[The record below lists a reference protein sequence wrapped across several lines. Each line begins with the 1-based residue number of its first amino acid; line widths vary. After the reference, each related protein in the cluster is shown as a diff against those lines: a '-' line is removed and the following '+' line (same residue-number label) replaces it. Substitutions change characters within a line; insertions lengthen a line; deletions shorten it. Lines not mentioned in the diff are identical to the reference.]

1 MACYSGFAGIHAT
14 PVLWRPA
21 MTDHLSDAGP
31 LIPGRRHHAFL
42 AEARELLRLAV
53 PMAATQLAQMIV
65 LATDTVMLGH
75 FSKEAL
81 AAAALG
87 NTVYFLAW
95 LLGSGMPMAVS
106 PVIAH
111 IQGRHSGASR
121 RAPRANNLQGAVSA
135 PGPRDRREVRI
146 AVRMGLWSVA
156 LTSLPLLCLLIFTRP
171 ILLALHQ
178 QSQMATDAA
187 IFMSGL
193 AWGLPFALGFQVLR
207 SFSTALSRAVP
218 PMVVMGLAILWN
230 ACGDY
235 GLIFGHF
242 GLPRLGLFGA
252 GLASASSNIFSF
264 VMMLTICLRVPAL
277 KRYHILHRLGHAAW
291 RPFAELFRLGL
302 PIGITMV
309 FEVALFNAAALA
321 MGTFG
326 IAALAAHQIAIT
338 IPSLTFMIPLGI
350 GLAATVRVGL
360 AAGAGDRIAARRAG
374 FTAIAIGAAFMCM
387 TALVL
392 LLWPLEIATLWLPDS
407 AANRDVLALA
417 VTFLHV
423 AAAFQLVD
431 GIQVTASMSLR
442 GLKDARGPMWIAGAS
457 YWLAGAPMC
466 VLLGFGTSLKGFG
479 IWLGLAFGLAV
490 AAIALSTRFALLSKR
505 PLAANAAL

>member
-1 MACYSGFAGIHAT
+1 
-14 PVLWRPA
+14 
-21 MTDHLSDAGP
+21 MTDHLSDPGP
-31 LIPGRRHHAFL
+31 LISGRRHHAFL

-53 PMAATQLAQMIV
+53 PLAATQLAQMII

-87 NTVYFLAW
+87 NTLYFLVW
-95 LLGSGMPMAVS
+95 LLGSGLPMAVS

-111 IQGRHSGASR
+111 VQGHHSAAPRRASR
-121 RAPRANNLQGAVSA
+121 ANESTGAVPA
-135 PGPRDRREVRI
+135 PKPRDRREVRI

-156 LTSLPLLCLLIFTRP
+156 MSSLPLLGLLIFTRP

-178 QSQMATDAA
+178 EPRLAQDAA
-187 IFMSGL
+187 VFIAGL

-218 PMVVMGLAILWN
+218 PLAVMGLAIAWN

-235 GLIFGHF
+235 ALIFGHF
-242 GLPRLGLFGA
+242 GVPRLGLFGA
-252 GLASASSNIFSF
+252 GIASASSNIFSF
-264 VMMLTICLRVPAL
+264 VMMLAVCFAVPAL
-277 KRYHILHRLGHAAW
+277 RRYRILHRLWQPAW
-291 RPFAELFRLGL
+291 RCFTELFRLGL

-309 FEVALFNAAALA
+309 FEVALFNGAALA

-326 IAALAAHQIAIT
+326 IATLAAHQIAVT
-338 IPSLTFMIPLGI
+338 IPSLTFMVPLGI

-374 FTAIAIGAAFMCM
+374 FTAIAIGAAFMCV

-392 LLWPLEIATLWLPDS
+392 VLWPLQIATLWLPDS

-431 GIQVTASMSLR
+431 GIQVTAAMSLR

-457 YWLAGAPMC
+457 YWLAGAPMG
-466 VLLGFGTSLKGFG
+466 LWLGFGTGLKGVG
-479 IWLGLAFGLAV
+479 IWLGLAFGLTV
-490 AAIALSTRFALLSKR
+490 AAITLITRFVILSKK
-505 PLAANAAL
+505 PL

>member
-1 MACYSGFAGIHAT
+1 
-14 PVLWRPA
+14 
-21 MTDHLSDAGP
+21 MTDHLSDPGP
-31 LIPGRRHHAFL
+31 LISGRRHHAFL

-53 PMAATQLAQMIV
+53 PLAATQLAQMII

-75 FSKEAL
+75 LDKEAL
-81 AAAALG
+81 AAAAIG
-87 NTVYFLAW
+87 NTVYFLVW

-111 IQGRHSGASR
+111 VQGYHSAS
-121 RAPRANNLQGAVSA
+121 SK
-135 PGPRDRREVRI
+135 PRDQRDVRI

-156 LTSLPLLCLLIFTRP
+156 MSSLPLLAVLIFTRP
-171 ILLALHQ
+171 ILLMLHQ
-178 QSQMATDAA
+178 EPRLASDAA
-187 IFMSGL
+187 VFISGL

-218 PMVVMGLAILWN
+218 PLVVMGIAILWN
-230 ACGDY
+230 LCGDY

-242 GLPRLGLFGA
+242 GLPKWGLFGA

-264 VMMLTICLRVPAL
+264 VMMLIVCLAVPAL
-277 KRYHILHRLGHAAW
+277 NRYHILHRLWHPAW
-291 RPFAELFRLGL
+291 RCFAELFKLGL
-302 PIGITMV
+302 PIGITLV
-309 FEVALFNAAALA
+309 FEVAFFNAAALA

-326 IAALAAHQIAIT
+326 VATLAAHQIAIT
-338 IPSLTFMIPLGI
+338 IPSLTFMVPLGI

-360 AAGAGDRIAARRAG
+360 AAGAGDAVAARRAG
-374 FTAIAIGAAFMCM
+374 FTAIAMGAAFMCI

-392 LLWPLEIATLWLPDS
+392 VLWPLEIATLWLPDS

-431 GIQVTASMSLR
+431 GIQVTAAMSLR
-442 GLKDARGPMWIAGAS
+442 GIKDAHGPMWIAGAS

-466 VLLGFGTSLKGFG
+466 LWLGFDTGLKGFG
-479 IWLGLAFGLAV
+479 IWVGLAFGLTI
-490 AAIALSTRFALLSKR
+490 AAISLTTRFILLSKKS
-505 PLAANAAL
+505 LAGA

>member
-1 MACYSGFAGIHAT
+1 MKPVT
-14 PVLWRPA
+14 PDLTSP
-21 MTDHLSDAGP
+21 GP

-53 PMAATQLAQMIV
+53 PLAATQLAQMII

-75 FSKEAL
+75 FDKEAL

-87 NTVYFLAW
+87 NTIYYLVW

-111 IQGRHSGASR
+111 VQGRHGAT
-121 RAPRANNLQGAVSA
+121 VK
-135 PGPRDRREVRI
+135 PRDQREVRV

-156 LTSLPLLCLLIFTRP
+156 MSSPPLLCVLIFTRP
-171 ILLALHQ
+171 VLLMLHQ
-178 QSQMATDAA
+178 EPKLAADAA
-187 IFMSGL
+187 VFISGL

-218 PMVVMGLAILWN
+218 PLTVMGLAILWN

-235 GLIFGHF
+235 ALIFGHF
-242 GLPRLGLFGA
+242 GFPRLGLFGS

-264 VMMLTICLRVPAL
+264 VVMLAISLGVPAL
-277 KRYHILHRLGHAAW
+277 RRYHILHRLLHPGW
-291 RPFAELFRLGL
+291 RCFAELFRLGL
-302 PIGITMV
+302 PIGITMM

-321 MGTFG
+321 MGIFG
-326 IAALAAHQIAIT
+326 VATLAAHQIAIT

-350 GLAATVRVGL
+350 GLAATIRVGL

-374 FTAIAIGAAFMCM
+374 FTAIAMGAAFMCV

-392 LLWPLEIATLWLPDS
+392 VIWPLQIATLWLPDS
-407 AANRDVLALA
+407 PANRDVLALA

-466 VLLGFGTSLKGFG
+466 LWLGFGTGLKGFG
-479 IWLGLAFGLAV
+479 VWLGLAFGLLV
-490 AAIALSTRFALLSKR
+490 AAITLTTRFILLSKKDGR
-505 PLAANAAL
+505 GSV

>member
-1 MACYSGFAGIHAT
+1 
-14 PVLWRPA
+14 
-21 MTDHLSDAGP
+21 MTDYHADHLADPGP
-31 LIPGRRHHAFL
+31 LIPGGRHHAFL

-75 FSKEAL
+75 LSKEAL

-111 IQGRHSGASR
+111 VQGRHSA
-121 RAPRANNLQGAVSA
+121 ALK
-135 PGPRDRREVRI
+135 PRDKREVRI

-156 LTSLPLLCLLIFTRP
+156 LSSLPLLGLLIFTRP
-171 ILLALHQ
+171 ILLSLHQ
-178 QSQMATDAA
+178 EPRMAADAA

-218 PMVVMGLAILWN
+218 PLVVMGLAILWN
-230 ACGDY
+230 GFGDY

-252 GLASASSNIFSF
+252 GIASASSNFFSF
-264 VMMLTICLRVPAL
+264 AMMLTVCLTVPAL
-277 KRYHILHRLGHAAW
+277 KRYHILHRLWHPAW
-291 RPFAELFRLGL
+291 RCFTELFRLGL
-302 PIGITMV
+302 PIGVTMV

-326 IAALAAHQIAIT
+326 VATLAAHQIAIT
-338 IPSLTFMIPLGI
+338 IPSLTFMVPLGI

-374 FTAIAIGAAFMCM
+374 FTAIAMGAAFMCGA
-387 TALVL
+387 ALVL
-392 LLWPLEIATLWLPDS
+392 VLWPLQIATLWLPES
-407 AANRDVLALA
+407 SANRDVLALA

-423 AAAFQLVD
+423 AAGFQLVD

-442 GLKDARGPMWIAGAS
+442 GLKDAQGPMWIAGAS

-466 VLLGFGTSLKGFG
+466 LLLGFGTDLKGFG

-490 AAIALSTRFALLSKR
+490 AAVALTTRFAILSKR
-505 PLAANAAL
+505 HPVTGHRA